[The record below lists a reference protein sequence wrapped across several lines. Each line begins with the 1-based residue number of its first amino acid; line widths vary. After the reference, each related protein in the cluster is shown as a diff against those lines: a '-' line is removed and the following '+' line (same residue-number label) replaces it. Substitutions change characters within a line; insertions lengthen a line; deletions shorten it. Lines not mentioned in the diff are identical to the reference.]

1 MTEFN
6 SEAYIGVTTDMESR
20 PRHRSG
26 ENDCG
31 PQEHSE
37 AEMFTQQAGAASHLV
52 QGKPFGDVV
61 NHCNHKESMDKV
73 VNDVNLN
80 KAYQAYSVACRERDC
95 YKEQLEKTKND
106 FHLYKQEAGRLQ
118 AQLNAKQEFGKQLK
132 HRAEEGKNTVH
143 YAEDRPYEQV
153 YNVASTEV
161 SQRKTRPVHERFRTK
176 CSSPGERSELEVAY
190 QDLQEEFKK
199 LHMVVRKQSNLL
211 RAFLRPKSP
220 FTYPESIPI
229 QCTDMEDSIQVTAHT
244 RLPRQMAEG
253 LAAVDNSQDVTD
265 HHKQTLASFGSR
277 KGTSPNRSH
286 VQVPTESNME
296 CRTPL
301 AVLAAVP
308 QADDSLLMTV
318 ESLSTLGL
326 KRPPA
331 DMEYLENLIS
341 EDDDLTGRRGEGRA
355 HEVGNFASGEHHLI
369 TSMEPP
375 PDSPAAAGVVPG
387 VGHNL
392 GVTPMNAFPGCN
404 VPKDDDNLRKVL
416 HCNELEEMCLNSQ
429 SSDGSQFFFPSQQ
442 LMGSDFLYMPS
453 DDNLR

>member
-6 SEAYIGVTTDMESR
+6 SEAYVGVTTEMEFR

-26 ENDCG
+26 EGDCG

-37 AEMFTQQAGAASHLV
+37 TEMFTQQPGAASHLV

-132 HRAEEGKNTVH
+132 HRAEEGN
-143 YAEDRPYEQV
+143 
-153 YNVASTEV
+153 NTEV
-161 SQRKTRPVHERFRTK
+161 SQRKTRPVQERFMTK

-220 FTYPESIPI
+220 LTYPESIPI

-253 LAAVDNSQDVTD
+253 LAAVVNSQDVTD
-265 HHKQTLASFGSR
+265 HRKQTLASFGSR
-277 KGTSPNRSH
+277 KGTSPNRGH
-286 VQVPTESNME
+286 EQVPTESNME

-355 HEVGNFASGEHHLI
+355 HEV
-369 TSMEPP
+369 
-375 PDSPAAAGVVPG
+375 
-387 VGHNL
+387 
-392 GVTPMNAFPGCN
+392 
-404 VPKDDDNLRKVL
+404 L

-442 LMGSDFLYMPS
+442 LMGSDFLYTPP